1 MRVVIV
7 LHTGG
12 EEKAREIAERVGG
25 IGITLEDAE
34 RVIKEGD
41 IVVPIL
47 IFRGKHY
54 KDLERIARE
63 RGAIITPPLAEMEEF
78 FDFVKRVVESVRSS
92 NR

>member
-1 MRVVIV
+1 MRVIIV

-12 EEKAREIAERVGG
+12 EEKAKEIAERVGG
-25 IGITLEDAE
+25 IGITLEQAKD
-34 RVIKEGD
+34 VIREGD
-41 IVVPIL
+41 LVIPIL

-63 RGAIITPPLAEMEEF
+63 RGARITPPLAEMEEF
-78 FDFVKRVVESVRSS
+78 FEFVKKVIEDARVG